1 MTAPSREPTEA
12 MREPTKAERDKAREI
27 VAAHSTQFQREHIAG
42 FRNIGE
48 AIARALAAVSDEMKE
63 RAARYHIE
71 RAQVHARDATWIG
84 PNRERYEGARV
95 EGVEMS
101 PMNGP
106 AIAYDREMADAAAI
120 RALTPEPP
128 SEKP

>member
-1 MTAPSREPTEA
+1 MTPTSA
-12 MREPTKAERDKAREI
+12 MREPTTSEFGAAQGCFYEWMACDDANAFAITEGWERALVGI
-27 VAAHSTQFQREHIAG
+27 
-42 FRNIGE
+42 
-48 AIARALAAVSDEMKE
+48 IARALAAASDAMKE

-120 RALTPEPP
+120 RALEPE
-128 SEKP
+128 EGTT